1 LSPTLVQIATLSLY
15 ESSDNLFFVLAN
27 AASHTGSISWL
38 EKAYVSAEPY
48 AKTLMTAIG
57 VKSCIVF
64 LHRKITKNLT
74 SVESL
79 IEDIGDVAALDHESQ
94 KPEPT
99 KVGRFV
105 A

>member
-1 LSPTLVQIATLSLY
+1 
-15 ESSDNLFFVLAN
+15 
-27 AASHTGSISWL
+27 
-38 EKAYVSAEPY
+38 
-48 AKTLMTAIG
+48 MTAIG